1 MGIPREVPGLSA
13 QAINFIKHK
22 AYALIDTVGFT
33 YSDRDDLE
41 HELLLDLL
49 QRLPRFNPERAQ
61 FMTFVVRVV
70 DNKIASIIE
79 DRTRPLYDFRLHAY
93 SLNERMRGP
102 DGCIM
107 ERGDEIDLDDY
118 LQRTGWQSRPLHELL
133 NLRADVER
141 ILPSLPLDLRDL
153 CVRLQSQNIKSISI
167 ETGVPRYRLYAAVK
181 RLRVLFEQAGL
192 GVYVGSS
199 KPSDPT
205 GERPVQSSPSRKR
218 GQL

>member
-22 AYALIDTVGFT
+22 AWTLMGTVGFT

-41 HELLLDLL
+41 QELLIDLL
-49 QRLPRFNPERAQ
+49 RRLPRFDPERAQ

-79 DRTRPLYDFRLHAY
+79 DRTRPGHDIRLREY
-93 SLNERMRGP
+93 SLNERMRDAEGL
-102 DGCIM
+102 II

-133 NLRADVER
+133 NLKADVER
-141 ILPSLPLDLRDL
+141 VLPGLPPDLREL
-153 CVRLQSQNIKSISI
+153 CDRLQSQNVTSISA
-167 ETGVPRYRLYAAVK
+167 ETGVPRYRIYAAII
-181 RLRVLFEQAGL
+181 RLRRIFEDAGL
-192 GVYVGSS
+192 RDYIGG
-199 KPSDPT
+199 
-205 GERPVQSSPSRKR
+205 G
-218 GQL
+218 